1 MELKKINK
9 VSDKNCS
16 LYYFN
21 KLNSF
26 VKNLKRVFFLKAKKN
41 CFRGNHAHKICNQ
54 YFFSLD
60 DKIEIFI
67 DNGKVQKK
75 IILKPSHILKIKPLN
90 WVKIKLKKNQL
101 VGVFCDT
108 DYSEKEYIRNYVEFK
123 KKIKKQKKK

>member
-1 MELKKINK
+1 MKLEKINK
-9 VSDKNCS
+9 ISDENCS

-60 DKIEIFI
+60 DRIEIFI
-67 DNGKVQKK
+67 DDGTIQKK
-75 IILKPSHILKIKPLN
+75 IILKPSQILKIRPLN
-90 WVKIKLKKNQL
+90 WVKVKLKKNQL
-101 VGVFCDT
+101 VGVFSDT

-123 KKIKKQKKK
+123 KKIKRQTKK